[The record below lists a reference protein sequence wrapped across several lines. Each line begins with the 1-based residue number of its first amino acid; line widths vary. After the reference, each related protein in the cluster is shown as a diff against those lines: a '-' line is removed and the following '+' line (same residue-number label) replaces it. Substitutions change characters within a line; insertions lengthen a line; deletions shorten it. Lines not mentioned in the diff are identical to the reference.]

1 MSNDTETI
9 LESRD
14 PQSTRKLI
22 CSVCKKTIE
31 YTYDTRYSTSD
42 TVKVKCFFCHSV
54 NTTTPET
61 SSHRKSSNSNSNSSS
76 NHRPAASFFGAGKVG
91 TDENPVDMEYY
102 DILGIKATATQAEI
116 KKAYR
121 IMALKY
127 HPDKNLGNEEAG
139 EKFKK
144 VSEAYQILSD
154 PNLRANYN
162 KYGKSDAN
170 NELFSD
176 PSEFFR
182 QQFGGEKFSDL
193 IGDISIFN
201 DLSNAATEPTNKTPA
216 ETEEELQKK
225 QLERQKR
232 VSALSLKLIERL
244 STYTHS
250 FPLDENTNKSMN
262 VDLKLVSENAMSI
275 LKDIMAGEAEEL
287 KKENY
292 GVELLHAIGYIY
304 RSKAEQA
311 IAQYDVDNG
320 AIHRKLFGYTT
331 KFSSLV
337 REKGH
342 IFSETVGTLKTAID
356 LQQSFNKLQE
366 AEKNESVLSP
376 EEQERKAKL
385 EFEAANKGM
394 ETVWRG
400 SKLEIESVLREVCD
414 NVLYDQAASTEL
426 KRRRADA
433 LLAIGDVFLAVKPD
447 KEGAPMICSLLK
459 LRKC

>member
-9 LESRD
+9 IESRD
-14 PQSTRKLI
+14 PQNNRKLI
-22 CSVCKKTIE
+22 CSVCKKTVE
-31 YTYDTRYSTSD
+31 YTYDSRYHSSD
-42 TVKVKCFFCHSV
+42 TVKVKCFFCRSI
-54 NTTTPET
+54 NTATPNDG
-61 SSHRKSSNSNSNSSS
+61 SNKRKESSS
-76 NHRPAASFFGAGKVG
+76 GHKPAASFFGTSKVG
-91 TDENPVDMEYY
+91 TDENPIDMEYY
-102 DILGIKATATQAEI
+102 DVLGVKATATQSEI

-127 HPDKNLGNEEAG
+127 HPDKNLNDAEAG

-154 PNLRANYN
+154 PDLRANYN

-176 PSEFFR
+176 PSEFFK

-201 DLSNAATEPTNKTPA
+201 DLSSAVAEPTNKTPA
-216 ETEEELQKK
+216 ETEEEYQKR
-225 QLERQKR
+225 QLEREKR
-232 VSALSLKLIERL
+232 VSSLSTKLIERL

-250 FPLDENTNKSMN
+250 FPLDESTNKSMN
-262 VDLKLVSENAMSI
+262 VDLKVVSQNAMAI
-275 LKDIMAGEAEEL
+275 LKDIMTAEAEEL

-304 RSKAEQA
+304 RNKAEQA
-311 IAQYDVDNG
+311 IAQHDVDNG
-320 AIHRKLFGYTT
+320 AIHRKLFGYTS

-366 AEKNESVLSP
+366 AEKNEATLSQ

-385 EFEAANKGM
+385 EVEAANKGM

-400 SKLEIESVLREVCD
+400 SKLEIESILREVCD
-414 NVLYDQAASTEL
+414 NVLFDQGASPEL
-426 KRRRADA
+426 RRRRADA
-433 LLAIGDVFLAVKPD
+433 LLTIGDVFMAVKPD
-447 KEGAPMICSLLK
+447 PNAPTGSFPVSMPF
-459 LRKC
+459 